1 MAKHPDTDV
10 LHLGEGARAAAKPL
24 TTPIYA
30 TTTFLFDSAAEV
42 EAYARGESEQYLY
55 SRYENP
61 TVQSVEEKLA
71 LLEGAEAALVT
82 SSGMAATATAFFGLL
97 RPGDELVCS
106 SGLYG
111 GTMHLA
117 TRVLAEFGVRV
128 RFASL
133 GELAT
138 PDGLLDDDTKL
149 VWVESPIN
157 PTMRCVDLAR
167 IGEACRARGV
177 LSVVDNTFASPI
189 NQQPLSLGIDLVMHS
204 ATKYLNGHSDV
215 TCGALVGSRVLIDRL
230 VQARRLFGGVLEP
243 ASAYAVNRGLKT
255 LAVRVARQ
263 NDSALTLARWLDRD
277 ARMLAVF
284 HPGLPSHPD
293 HEVARRQ
300 MRGFGGMICI
310 DLAGGYDAACRAYD
324 RLGVFQRAASLGGVE
339 SLCSLPVLTS
349 HYGFSDEQLAA
360 AGVTRGMLRLS
371 VGLEHPEDL
380 IADLD
385 KAL

>member
-10 LHLGEGARAAAKPL
+10 LHRGEGARAAARPL

-111 GTMHLA
+111 GTLHLA
-117 TRVLAEFGVRV
+117 TRVVAEFGVRV

-167 IGEACRARGV
+167 IGEACRASGV

-230 VQARRLFGGVLEP
+230 MQARRLFGGVLEP
-243 ASAYAVNRGLKT
+243 ASAYAVSRGLKT

-277 ARMLAVF
+277 ARVQAVF

-385 KAL
+385 QAL